1 MTHACPACG
10 SAGLALFFELAQVP
24 VHQHLLY
31 ASVEAAMQ
39 AARGDIALGF
49 CPACGFVTNTAFD
62 PALLNYSAEYDNTQC
77 YSPLFSAYISDLAD
91 DLIERHGL
99 RNKQVVEIGCGKGDF
114 IRMLC
119 ERGPNSGLGFD
130 PSYIGDDSVL
140 DGRLAFVKDFYD
152 ERYSQR
158 AGDFFCARHV
168 IEHIAQ
174 PAAMLNSLRRAIG
187 ERANVS
193 IFFETP
199 DVTWILRQAV
209 FWDIFYEHCS
219 LFSPGSLAR
228 LYAASGF
235 DTTRAAVVFG
245 DQYMWVEGVTA
256 VGRGGQVRVPV
267 EGAADTLPLVNDFA
281 ARCAAHIADSR
292 AMLNRLAAE
301 NQRVA
306 LWGAGAKGV
315 TFLNSLSVPVER
327 IPYVVDIN
335 ARKQGRYIPG
345 TGQQIIAPESLGSY
359 RPDTILVMNPNYLD
373 EIRAAVGGMDFAAGV
388 IAL

>member
-1 MTHACPACG
+1 MIHTCPACG
-10 SAGLALFFELAQVP
+10 SAGLTLFFELSHVP
-24 VHQHLLY
+24 VHQNLLY
-31 ASVEAAMQ
+31 ATVEVAMQ
-39 AARGDIALGF
+39 ATRGDIALGF

-62 PALLNYSAEYDNTQC
+62 PALLNYSADYDNTQC

-91 DLIERHGL
+91 ELIQRHNL
-99 RNKQVVEIGCGKGDF
+99 HNKQVVEIGCGKGDF

-130 PSYIGDDSVL
+130 PSYIGDDTVL
-140 DGRLAFVKDFYD
+140 GGRLTFIKDFYD
-152 ERYSQR
+152 ERYSHH
-158 AGDFFCARHV
+158 AGDFFCTRHV
-168 IEHIAQ
+168 IEHIEQ
-174 PAAMLNSLRRAIG
+174 PAVMLNSLRRAIG
-187 ERANVS
+187 ERENVA

-199 DVTWILRQAV
+199 DVTWILRHAV

-219 LFSPGSLAR
+219 LFTPGSLAR

-267 EGAADTLPLVNDFA
+267 ESAADTLPLVNDFA
-281 ARCAAHIADSR
+281 ARCAARMADSR
-292 AMLNRLAAE
+292 ALLDRLAADSK
-301 NQRVA
+301 RVA

-315 TFLNSLSVPVER
+315 TFLNSLSVPAAR

-345 TGQQIIAPESLGSY
+345 TGQQIIAPESLNSY
-359 RPDTILVMNPNYLD
+359 RPDVILVMNPNYLD
-373 EIRAAVGGMDFAAGV
+373 EIRATVGEMSLDADV
-388 IAL
+388 LVL

>member
-1 MTHACPACG
+1 MISSCPACG
-10 SAGLALFFELAQVP
+10 STGLTLFFELARVP
-24 VHQHLLY
+24 VHQNLLY
-31 ASVEAAMQ
+31 DSVELAME
-39 AARGDIALGF
+39 ATRADIALSF

-62 PALLNYSAEYDNTQC
+62 AALLNYSADYDNTQC

-91 DLIERHGL
+91 TLIQRHNL
-99 RNKQVVEIGCGKGDF
+99 RHKQIVEIGCGKGDF

-130 PSYIGDDSVL
+130 PSYLGDDSAL
-140 DGRLAFVKDFYD
+140 DSRLTFIKDFYD
-152 ERYSQR
+152 ERYSHH
-158 AGDFFCARHV
+158 AGDFYCTRHV

-174 PAAMLNSLRRAIG
+174 PAAMMQSLRRAIG
-187 ERANVS
+187 GREGVA

-199 DVTWILRQAV
+199 DVTWILRHAV
-209 FWDIFYEHCS
+209 FWDVFYEHCS

-245 DQYMWVEGVTA
+245 DQYMWVEGATA
-256 VGRGGQVRVPV
+256 VGRGGEIGVPV
-267 EGAADTLPLVNDFA
+267 ENAADILPLIDDFS
-281 ARCAAHIADSR
+281 ARCAVRMADAR
-292 AMLNRLAAE
+292 TLLDGLAAK
-301 NQRVA
+301 NQRVV

-315 TFLNSLSVPVER
+315 TFLNSLSVSCER

-345 TGQQIIAPESLGSY
+345 TGQEIVAPAFLGTY
-359 RPDTILVMNPNYLD
+359 RPDAILVMNPNYQD
-373 EIRAAVGGMDFAAGV
+373 EIRASAMGMNLSADV

>member
-1 MTHACPACG
+1 MTDTCPACG
-10 SAGLALFFELAQVP
+10 SADLTLFFELAHVP

-31 ASVEAAMQ
+31 ATVEAAMQ
-39 AARGDIALGF
+39 AAHGDIALSF

-62 PALLNYSAEYDNTQC
+62 PALLNYSADYDNTQC

-91 DLIERHGL
+91 DLIKRHNL
-99 RNKQVVEIGCGKGDF
+99 RNKQVIEIGCGKGDF

-119 ERGPNSGLGFD
+119 ERGPNSGIGFD
-130 PSYIGDDSVL
+130 PSYLGDDSAL
-140 DGRLAFVKDFYD
+140 NGRLTFIKDFYD
-152 ERYSQR
+152 ERYR
-158 AGDFFCARHV
+158 HHAGDFFCTRHV
-168 IEHIAQ
+168 IEHVAQ
-174 PAAMLNSLRRAIG
+174 PAAMLTGLRRAIG
-187 ERANVS
+187 ERENVA

-199 DVTWILRQAV
+199 DVTWILRHAI

-235 DTTRAAVVFG
+235 DAARVSVVFG

-267 EGAADTLPLVNDFA
+267 ESAAAALPLVNNFT
-281 ARCAAHIADSR
+281 ARCAAHMAQSAALLD
-292 AMLNRLAAE
+292 RLAAE
-301 NQRVA
+301 NKRVA

-335 ARKQGRYIPG
+335 TRKQGRYIPG
-345 TGQQIIAPESLGSY
+345 TGQQIIAPESLSSY
-359 RPDTILVMNPNYLD
+359 RPDVILVMNPNYLD
-373 EIRAAVGGMDFAAGV
+373 EIRAAVGKIGLSADV
-388 IAL
+388 VAL

>member
-1 MTHACPACG
+1 MTHTCPACG
-10 SAGLALFFELAQVP
+10 SSGLVLFFELAQVP

-31 ASVEAAMQ
+31 ATIEAAMQ
-39 AARGDIALGF
+39 ARRGDIALSF

-62 PALLNYSAEYDNTQC
+62 AALLNYSADYDNTQC

-91 DLIERHGL
+91 DLIQRLDLH
-99 RNKQVVEIGCGKGDF
+99 NKQVVEIGCGKGDF

-119 ERGPNSGLGFD
+119 ERGPNTGVGFD
-130 PSYIGDDSVL
+130 PSYLGDDSAL
-140 DGRLAFVKDFYD
+140 DGRLTFIKDFYD
-152 ERYSQR
+152 ERYSHY
-158 AGDFFCARHV
+158 AADFYCTRHV
-168 IEHIAQ
+168 IEHVKQ
-174 PAAMLNSLRRAIG
+174 PATMLNSLRRAIG
-187 ERANVS
+187 ERENVF

-199 DVTWILRQAV
+199 DVSWILRHAV

-235 DTTRAAVVFG
+235 DMTRAAVVFG

-267 EGAADTLPLVNDFA
+267 ESAKDLLPRVNDFS
-281 ARCAAHIADSR
+281 ARCTARMADSR
-292 AMLNRLAAE
+292 DLLKRLAAE
-301 NQRVA
+301 NQRVV

-315 TFLNSLSVPVER
+315 TFLNSLSVPAER

-335 ARKQGRYIPG
+335 TRKQGRYIPG
-345 TGQQIIAPESLGSY
+345 TGQQIIAPESLSSY
-359 RPDTILVMNPNYLD
+359 RPDTILVTNPNYLN
-373 EIRAAVGGMDFAAGV
+373 EIRAIASGMSISADV
-388 IAL
+388 VAL